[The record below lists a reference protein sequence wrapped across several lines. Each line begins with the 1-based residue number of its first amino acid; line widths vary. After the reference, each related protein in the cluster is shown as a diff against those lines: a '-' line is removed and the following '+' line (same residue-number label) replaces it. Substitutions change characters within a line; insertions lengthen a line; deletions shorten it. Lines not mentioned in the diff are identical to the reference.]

1 MPPVRPRPAPRD
13 LQRVLVG
20 YLVTALALGCGLP
33 VLIAEVVGARM
44 CHSEGFRCLGYF
56 VYGLLAAGIVAAI
69 ALPLLA
75 RRFGLGLWFGLLTI
89 ALVAAP
95 LFLADGRVLGGTAFL
110 GPGLAAWISE
120 PGESDPPSPDPVRH
134 WAPRL
139 GTALFCAIVIPVLG
153 RVV

>member
-1 MPPVRPRPAPRD
+1 MPRTRTRPSPRD
-13 LQRVLVG
+13 LQRVLLG

-33 VLIAEVVGARM
+33 VLIAGVIGANR

-56 VYGLLAAGIVAAI
+56 VYGLLAAGIVAAV

-75 RRFGLGLWFGLLTI
+75 RRFGLGVWFGLLAI
-89 ALVAAP
+89 AMVVAP
-95 LFLADGRVLGGTAFL
+95 LVLAGGSVLGGTAFL

-120 PGESDPPSPDPVRH
+120 PVRPDQERPDPLRF
-134 WAPRL
+134 WGPRL
-139 GTALFCAIVIPVLG
+139 GAALLCAIVLPLLG